1 LGARLFPA
9 RMPPTKATMMTMGR
23 TTNAE
28 RGRPSALAGSLC
40 EEVVDVVI
48 VLASG
53 VVVAPVFGFAL
64 DGPDVV
70 TTVVTVWVAVVVV
83 VVGGR
88 VTVEVEVWVVVDVD
102 VDVDVFVT
110 GEGVVVLV

>member
-1 LGARLFPA
+1 
-9 RMPPTKATMMTMGR
+9 MPPRKATTMTMGR
-23 TTNAE
+23 TMNAE
-28 RGRPSALAGSLC
+28 RGRPNDVARSLC

-53 VVVAPVFGFAL
+53 VVVAPVLGFAL
-64 DGPDVV
+64 DGPGVV

-88 VTVEVEVWVVVDVD
+88 VTVEVEVCVVVD

-110 GEGVVVLV
+110 GEGAVVFV